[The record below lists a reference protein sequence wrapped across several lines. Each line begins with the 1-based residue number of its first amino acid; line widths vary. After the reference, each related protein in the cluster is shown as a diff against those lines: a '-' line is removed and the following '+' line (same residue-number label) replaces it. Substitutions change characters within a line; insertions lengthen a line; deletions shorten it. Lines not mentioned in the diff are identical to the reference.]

1 MSERT
6 PLVIET
12 ADDLDAEAIFHSDR
26 DQVVVAVRITPV
38 FGTLDLGIVAEVV
51 DEANRAGFALVRER
65 PFRDEWLLCVFD
77 AYEDDDA
84 RR

>member
-1 MSERT
+1 VSEQA

-12 ADDLDAEAIFHSDR
+12 VDDLDPAAIFHPRR

-77 AYEDDDA
+77 AYEDEDHG
-84 RR
+84 R

>member
-1 MSERT
+1 VSERT

-12 ADDLDAEAIFHSDR
+12 ADDLDAESIFHSDR